1 MPRPLHTRAFTLIE
15 MLLVVAII
23 GILVT
28 MLAPRLQMLG
38 GPRST
43 AAARVLTQMTRY
55 ARTMA
60 LLHQVE
66 TELSVSPNGA
76 LRVSAAGAPAAAP
89 ADEGTAMTAVS
100 DGAGLDVSVA
110 GANAGSLFMGG
121 GADADPA
128 AADAAAAPAAEDD
141 IAVERQLDS
150 VTVTFLGYTDAQ
162 DDETLFAAE
171 GDPEARPGRVR
182 FRSNGTCRPHRY
194 KLTDATGV
202 TLVVAV
208 DLLGMAT
215 VLSGEEAR

>member
-1 MPRPLHTRAFTLIE
+1 MHRPLHTRAFTLIE

-66 TELSVSPNGA
+66 TELSVSPKGA
-76 LRVSAAGAPAAAP
+76 LRVSAAGAPAA
-89 ADEGTAMTAVS
+89 DEETVMTAVS
-100 DGAGLDVSVA
+100 DGAGLNASVA

-128 AADAAAAPAAEDD
+128 AADTAAAPAAEDD

-150 VTVTFLGYTDAQ
+150 VTVTFLGYTDAL
-162 DDETLFAAE
+162 DDETLLAAE

-194 KLTDATGV
+194 KLTDATGA
-202 TLVVAV
+202 TLVVGV